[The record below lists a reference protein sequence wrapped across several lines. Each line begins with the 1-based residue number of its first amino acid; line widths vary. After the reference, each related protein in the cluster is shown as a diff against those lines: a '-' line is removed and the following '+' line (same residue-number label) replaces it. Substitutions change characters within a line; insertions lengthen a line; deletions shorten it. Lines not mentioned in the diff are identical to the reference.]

1 MRHAL
6 LLAACAALVM
16 TACSSDENAGAPPTA
31 APAAPKPALGTFGI
45 DTSAMDTS
53 VKPGDDFYRYVNGT
67 WVSTFQMPPDKAR
80 YGVFDALRDKSET
93 DVRTLLDELAA
104 SPGAPG
110 SVRQK
115 VTDLYAS
122 WMDEAALET
131 RGIEPLRADLA
142 AIAAARSKRDIVALM
157 GNFDYAGPI
166 GMYISPD
173 PADTTRYVVN
183 VTQSGLGMPVRDYYL
198 NEGDKFDS
206 YRAAYKAYVTKILGL
221 IGDDDPAASAEAIV
235 ALETELAT
243 VHWSPERQR
252 DVQATN
258 NPVDRAGLAAMI
270 PAVEWDAFLPVAGLG
285 SVQNFV
291 VNETTALRD
300 GAALL
305 DTQSVETWK
314 KYLAFHLASD
324 YAANLP
330 KAFDDANFEFY
341 RRTLAGVEV
350 QRDRWKRGVQLL
362 DGLIGEG
369 VGELYVAKYFPPDYK
384 AKMDE
389 LVANL
394 VAAMDQRLQTLSWM
408 DDATR
413 AEAHKKLATFDP
425 RVGYPV
431 KWRDYSAYSVEPG
444 KLFENVRN
452 GRKFEWNR
460 KVAQLAGPV
469 DREEWS
475 MNPQTVNAYY
485 NPLVNQITFPA
496 AILQPPF
503 FDPYADP
510 AVNYGAIGAVIGHE
524 IGHGYDDQGREFD
537 ETGRIRNWWTP
548 ETNDRFMGAISKF
561 ADQYNAFCPLE
572 GACVNGNFTM
582 GENIGDLG
590 GLEMAYTAY
599 KLSLGG
605 REAPVIDGFTGDQR
619 FFMAHAQVW
628 RAIQRDDA
636 LRNQL
641 LTDPH
646 SPAPARG
653 SIPERNMDAWY
664 AAFDVKEGD
673 KQYLAPE
680 DRVRIW

>member
-1 MRHAL
+1 MRHL
-6 LLAACAALVM
+6 PLLAASLAAFLA
-16 TACSSDENAGAPPTA
+16 ACSGEDAA
-31 APAAPKPALGTFGI
+31 APLPPERPKAAIGTFGI
-45 DTSAMDTS
+45 DTAAMDTS
-53 VKPGDDFYRYVNGT
+53 VKPGDDFYRYVNGA
-67 WVSTFQMPPDKAR
+67 WVSTFPMPADKAR
-80 YGVFDALRDKSET
+80 YGVFDALRDKSEV

-104 SPGAPG
+104 SSPAPG
-110 SVRQK
+110 SVQQK
-115 VTDLYAS
+115 VADLYAS
-122 WMDEAALET
+122 WMDEAALEA
-131 RGIEPLRADLA
+131 RGIEPLRADLD
-142 AIAAARSKRDIVALM
+142 AISAARTKNDVVALM
-157 GNFDYAGPI
+157 GNVDYAGPI
-166 GMYISPD
+166 GVYISPD
-173 PADTTRYVVN
+173 PADPTRYVVN
-183 VTQSGLGMPVRDYYL
+183 ITQAGLGMPVRDYYL

-206 YRAAYKAYVTKILGL
+206 YRAAYQAYVARIFEL
-221 IGDDDPAASAEAIV
+221 IGDSSPAQSADAVV

-243 VHWSPERQR
+243 AHWSPERQR

-258 NPVDRAGLAAMI
+258 NPVDRSGLAAMI
-270 PAVEWDAFLPVAGLG
+270 PAVDWEIFLPVAGLG

-305 DTQSVETWK
+305 DSHPVETWK

-324 YAANLP
+324 YASNLP
-330 KAFDDANFEFY
+330 KAFDDANFGFY
-341 RRTLAGVEV
+341 RRTLSGVEV
-350 QRDRWKRGVQLL
+350 QRDRWKRGVQLV
-362 DGLIGEG
+362 DNLIGEG
-369 VGELYVAKYFPPDYK
+369 VGEVYVAKFFPPDYK
-384 AKMDE
+384 AQMDE

-394 VAAMDQRLQTLSWM
+394 VAAMSQRLQTLSWM

-413 AEAHKKLATFDP
+413 AEAQKKLATFDP

-431 KWRDYSAYSVEPG
+431 KWRDYSAYAVERG

-452 GRKFEWNR
+452 GQKFEWNR
-460 KVAQLAGPV
+460 QVARLDEPV
-469 DREEWS
+469 DRDEWG

-548 ETNDRFMGAISKF
+548 ETNERFNAAIAKF
-561 ADQYNAFCPLE
+561 AEQYNAFCPIE

-599 KLSLGG
+599 KLSLAGS
-605 REAPVIDGFTGDQR
+605 EAPVIDGFTGDQR

-628 RAIQRDDA
+628 RSIQREDA
-636 LRNQL
+636 LRNQM

-646 SPAPARG
+646 APAAARG

-673 KQYLAPE
+673 AQYLAPE
-680 DRVRIW
+680 NRVRIW

>member
-1 MRHAL
+1 MRHL
-6 LLAACAALVM
+6 PLLAASLAAFLA
-16 TACSSDENAGAPPTA
+16 ACSGEDAA
-31 APAAPKPALGTFGI
+31 APLPPERPKAAIGTFGI
-45 DTSAMDTS
+45 DTAAMDTS
-53 VKPGDDFYRYVNGT
+53 VKPGDDFYRYVNGA
-67 WVSTFQMPPDKAR
+67 WVSTFPMPADKAR
-80 YGVFDALRDKSET
+80 YGVFDALRDKSEV

-104 SPGAPG
+104 SSPAPG
-110 SVRQK
+110 SVQQK
-115 VTDLYAS
+115 VADLYAS
-122 WMDEAALET
+122 WMDEAALEA
-131 RGIEPLRADLA
+131 RGIEPLRADLD
-142 AIAAARSKRDIVALM
+142 AISAARTKNDVVALM
-157 GNFDYAGPI
+157 GNVDYAGPI
-166 GMYISPD
+166 GVYISPD
-173 PADTTRYVVN
+173 PADPTRYVVN
-183 VTQSGLGMPVRDYYL
+183 ITQAGLGMPVRDYYL

-206 YRAAYKAYVTKILGL
+206 YRAAYQAYVARIFEL
-221 IGDDDPAASAEAIV
+221 IGDPSPAQSADAVV

-243 VHWSPERQR
+243 AHWSPERQR

-258 NPVDRAGLAAMI
+258 NPVDRSGLAAMI
-270 PAVEWDAFLPVAGLG
+270 PAVDWEIFLPVAGLG

-305 DTQSVETWK
+305 DSHPVETWK

-324 YAANLP
+324 YASNLP
-330 KAFDDANFEFY
+330 KAFDDANFGFY
-341 RRTLAGVEV
+341 RRTLSGVEV
-350 QRDRWKRGVQLL
+350 QRDRWKRGVQLV
-362 DGLIGEG
+362 DNLIGEG
-369 VGELYVAKYFPPDYK
+369 VGEVYVAKFFPPDYK
-384 AKMDE
+384 AQMDE

-394 VAAMDQRLQTLSWM
+394 VAAMSQRLQTLSWM

-413 AEAHKKLATFDP
+413 AEAQKKLATFDP

-431 KWRDYSAYSVEPG
+431 KWRDYSAYAVERG

-452 GRKFEWNR
+452 GQKFEWNR
-460 KVAQLAGPV
+460 QVARLDEPV
-469 DREEWS
+469 DRDEWG

-548 ETNDRFMGAISKF
+548 ETNERFNAAIAKF
-561 ADQYNAFCPLE
+561 AEQYNAFCPIE

-599 KLSLGG
+599 KLSLAGS
-605 REAPVIDGFTGDQR
+605 EAPVIDGFTGDQR

-628 RAIQRDDA
+628 RSIQREDA
-636 LRNQL
+636 LRNQM

-646 SPAPARG
+646 APAAARG

-673 KQYLAPE
+673 AQYLAPE
-680 DRVRIW
+680 NRVRIW

>member
-1 MRHAL
+1 MIHL
-6 LLAACAALVM
+6 PLLAASLAAFLA
-16 TACSSDENAGAPPTA
+16 ACSGEDAA
-31 APAAPKPALGTFGI
+31 APLPPERPKAAIGTFGI
-45 DTSAMDTS
+45 DTAAMDTS
-53 VKPGDDFYRYVNGT
+53 VKPGDDFYRYVNGA
-67 WVSTFQMPPDKAR
+67 WVSTFPMPADKAR
-80 YGVFDALRDKSET
+80 YGVFDALRDKSEV

-104 SPGAPG
+104 SSPAPG
-110 SVRQK
+110 SVQQK
-115 VTDLYAS
+115 VADLYAS
-122 WMDEAALET
+122 WMDEAALEA
-131 RGIEPLRADLA
+131 RGIEPLRADLD
-142 AIAAARSKRDIVALM
+142 AISAARTKNDVVALM
-157 GNFDYAGPI
+157 GNVDYAGPI
-166 GMYISPD
+166 GVYISPD
-173 PADTTRYVVN
+173 PADPTRYVVN
-183 VTQSGLGMPVRDYYL
+183 ITQAGLGMPVRDYYL

-206 YRAAYKAYVTKILGL
+206 YRAAYQAYVARIFEL
-221 IGDDDPAASAEAIV
+221 IGDPSPAQSADAVV

-243 VHWSPERQR
+243 AHWSPERQR

-258 NPVDRAGLAAMI
+258 NPVDRSGLAAMI
-270 PAVEWDAFLPVAGLG
+270 PAVDWEIFLPVAGLG

-305 DTQSVETWK
+305 DSHPVETWK

-324 YAANLP
+324 YASNLP
-330 KAFDDANFEFY
+330 KAFDDANFGFY
-341 RRTLAGVEV
+341 RRTLSGVEV
-350 QRDRWKRGVQLL
+350 QRDRWKRGVQLV
-362 DGLIGEG
+362 DNLIGEG
-369 VGELYVAKYFPPDYK
+369 VGEVYVAKFFPPDYK
-384 AKMDE
+384 AQMDE

-394 VAAMDQRLQTLSWM
+394 VAAMSQRLQTLSWM

-413 AEAHKKLATFDP
+413 AEAQKKLATFDP

-431 KWRDYSAYSVEPG
+431 KWRDYSAYAVERG

-452 GRKFEWNR
+452 GQKFEWNR
-460 KVAQLAGPV
+460 QVARLDEPV
-469 DREEWS
+469 DRDEWG

-548 ETNDRFMGAISKF
+548 ETNERFNAAIAKF
-561 ADQYNAFCPLE
+561 AEQYNAFCPIE

-599 KLSLGG
+599 KLSLAGS
-605 REAPVIDGFTGDQR
+605 EAPVIDGFTGDQR

-628 RAIQRDDA
+628 RSIQREDA
-636 LRNQL
+636 LRNQM

-646 SPAPARG
+646 APAAARG

-673 KQYLAPE
+673 AQYLAPE
-680 DRVRIW
+680 NRVRIW